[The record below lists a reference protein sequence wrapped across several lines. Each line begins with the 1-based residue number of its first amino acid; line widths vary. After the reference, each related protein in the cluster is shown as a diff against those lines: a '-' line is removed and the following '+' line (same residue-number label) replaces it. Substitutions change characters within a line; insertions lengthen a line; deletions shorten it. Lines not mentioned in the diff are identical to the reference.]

1 MNFKAGILFTLIISI
16 NQFMIK
22 SLLIFVP
29 MFMATQ
35 SHAQLADSTRKSPIP
50 TLTYQQYQA
59 YLKGEAGEDMA
70 RIAEIN
76 HYPLPEKVLKY
87 KYELDLS
94 PIQVKKL
101 TEAKDYLR
109 RRRLQIGGSIIDTE
123 HNLDSM
129 FRYNKVQD
137 GNLIFY
143 TNRYGLYQGELK
155 NAFLQACLSAR
166 KLLSDKQMSKYESL
180 QKRN

>member
-1 MNFKAGILFTLIISI
+1 MIKTLFTFLPI
-16 NQFMIK
+16 
-22 SLLIFVP
+22 LL
-29 MFMATQ
+29 ATATYAQ
-35 SHAQLADSTRKSPIP
+35 SVADTARRSPIP
-50 TLTYQQYQA
+50 TLSYQQYQA

-70 RIAEIN
+70 RIAQIN
-76 HYPLPEKVLKY
+76 HYPLPEQVLKY

-94 PIQVKKL
+94 PIQIKKL

-123 HNLDSM
+123 HMLDSM
-129 FRYNKVQD
+129 FRYNKVQN

-155 NAFLQACLSAR
+155 NAFLQACLSTR
-166 KLLSDKQMSKYESL
+166 NLLSDKQMSKFESL

>member
-1 MNFKAGILFTLIISI
+1 MLKKIFT
-16 NQFMIK
+16 
-22 SLLIFVP
+22 FVP
-29 MFMATQ
+29 ILLATSTYAQ
-35 SHAQLADSTRKSPIP
+35 STADTGKRSPVR
-50 TLTYQQYQA
+50 TLTYNQYQA
-59 YLKGEAGEDMA
+59 LLKGEANEDMA
-70 RIAEIN
+70 RVAEMN

-101 TEAKDYLR
+101 TEAKDYLH

-123 HNLDSM
+123 HMLDSM
-129 FRYNKVQD
+129 FRYNKVQN

-143 TNRYGLYQGELK
+143 ANRYGLYQGELK

-166 KLLSDKQMSKYESL
+166 NLLSRQQMNKYDSL
-180 QKRN
+180 QKRK

>member
-1 MNFKAGILFTLIISI
+1 
-16 NQFMIK
+16 MIK
-22 SLLIFVP
+22 TLLIVVPIFVAAHLRAQP
-29 MFMATQ
+29 AT
-35 SHAQLADSTRKSPIP
+35 DTTRKSPIP
-50 TLTYQQYQA
+50 TLTYEQYHA
-59 YLKGEAGEDMA
+59 FLKGEAGEDMA
-70 RIAEIN
+70 RVAEMN

-101 TEAKDYLR
+101 TEAANYLH

-155 NAFLQACLSAR
+155 NAFLQACLSTHN
-166 KLLSDKQMSKYESL
+166 LLSQQQMARFESL
-180 QKRN
+180 EKRK